1 MELLYQKEMDQFVR
15 ALCENA
21 GENEEFYNRF
31 SKKLKSSPE
40 IYNELLYY
48 LANQNFLCQKK
59 IENVTVVDI
68 MIYQIDHFKAE
79 MDMGYTEMKENGDR
93 MLLMAFNTFL
103 DMEKNPEEIL
113 EKLKTETGTDYP
125 GKF

>member
-1 MELLYQKEMDQFVR
+1 MELLYQEEMDQFVR

-21 GENEEFYNRF
+21 GENEEFYNQF
-31 SKKLKSSPE
+31 STKLKSSPE